1 MITKLVI
8 PILGKTV
15 NIQVPILLEDE
26 TKGGLDAAL
35 TDLSKFSERNL
46 KEGANSF
53 VEIPMLVIGKE
64 HRTRKKEIQL
74 KCTVTINERGEL

>member
-1 MITKLVI
+1 MITKLVF

-46 KEGANSF
+46 KEGADSF

-64 HRTRKKEIQL
+64 HRNKKKEIQL
-74 KCTVTINERGEL
+74 KCTVTIDERRKL